1 MTSLDAKLQLKTGQT
16 VALVGTGPELEI
28 GAPAAGPDAADTVIA
43 FAADSSE
50 LSDQLTVLQAVAGR
64 GGVPWV
70 AYPKAK
76 QLGTDLTRDVIRDL
90 VPAAGLDP
98 VRQIALDDVWSA
110 LRLKAINA

>member
-1 MTSLDAKLQLKTGQT
+1 VTSLDAKLQLKPGQT
-16 VALVGTGPELEI
+16 VALVGAGPELDVA
-28 GAPAAGPDAADTVIA
+28 APTAEPEAASTVVA
-43 FAADSSE
+43 FAKNSGE
-50 LSDQLTVLQAVAGR
+50 LRSQLAALQAVAAR

-98 VRQIALDDVWSA
+98 VRQIALDEVWSA
-110 LRLKAINA
+110 LRLKAI

>member
-1 MTSLDAKLQLKTGQT
+1 MTSLDGKLQLKSGQT
-16 VALVGTGPELEI
+16 IALVGTGPELEI
-28 GAPAAGPDAADTVIA
+28 EAPTAEPEVAATVVA
-43 FAADSSE
+43 FARDSGE
-50 LSDQLTVLQAVAGR
+50 LKAQLAVLQEVAAR
-64 GGVPWV
+64 GGVAWV

-110 LRLKAINA
+110 LRLKAI

>member
-1 MTSLDAKLQLKTGQT
+1 MTSLDAKLQLKPGQT
-16 VALVGTGPELEI
+16 IALVGTGPELEI
-28 GAPAAGPDAADTVIA
+28 GASTAGPDAAATVVA
-43 FAADSSE
+43 FAKDSGE
-50 LSDQLTVLQAVAGR
+50 LKAQLTVLAEVAGR

-110 LRLKAINA
+110 LRLKAI

>member
-1 MTSLDAKLQLKTGQT
+1 VTSLDAKLQLKPGQT
-16 VALVGTGPELEI
+16 VALVGTGPDLEI
-28 GAPAAGPDAADTVIA
+28 VALTAGPEAADTVVA
-43 FAADSSE
+43 FARDSAE
-50 LSDQLTVLQAVAGR
+50 LTTQLVVLQEVAGR

-76 QLGTDLTRDVIRDL
+76 QLGTDLTRDVIRGL

-110 LRLKAINA
+110 LRLKAL

>member
-1 MTSLDAKLQLKTGQT
+1 MTSLDAKLQLKPGQT
-16 VALVGTGPELEI
+16 IALVGTGPELEI
-28 GAPAAGPDAADTVIA
+28 GAPTAGPDAASTVVA
-43 FAADSSE
+43 FAKDSGE
-50 LSDQLTVLQAVAGR
+50 LKSQLTVLQAVAGR

-90 VPAAGLDP
+90 VPEAGLDP

-110 LRLKAINA
+110 LRLKAI

>member
-1 MTSLDAKLQLKTGQT
+1 VTSLDAKLQLKPGQT
-16 VALVGTGPELEI
+16 VALVGTGPELELS
-28 GAPAAGPDAADTVIA
+28 APTAAPEAASAVVA
-43 FAADSSE
+43 FAKDSGE
-50 LSDQLTVLQAVAGR
+50 LKTQLAVLQAVAGR

-110 LRLKAINA
+110 LRLKAI

>member
-1 MTSLDAKLQLKTGQT
+1 VTSLDAKLQLKPGQT

-28 GAPAAGPDAADTVIA
+28 AASTAGPDAASTVVA
-43 FAADSSE
+43 FAKDSGE
-50 LSDQLTVLQAVAGR
+50 LKDQLTLLQAVAGR

-76 QLGTDLTRDVIRDL
+76 QLGTDLSRDVIRDL

-110 LRLKAINA
+110 LRLKSI

>member
-1 MTSLDAKLQLKTGQT
+1 MTSLDAKLQLKPGQT

-28 GAPAAGPDAADTVIA
+28 GASTAGPESASTVVA
-43 FAADSSE
+43 FAKDSGE
-50 LSDQLTVLQAVAGR
+50 LKAQLIVLAEVAGR
-64 GGVPWV
+64 GGIPWV

-90 VPAAGLDP
+90 VPTAGLDP

-110 LRLKAINA
+110 LRLKAI

>member
-1 MTSLDAKLQLKTGQT
+1 MTSLDARLQLKAGQT
-16 VALVGTGPELEI
+16 VALVGTGPELEFE
-28 GAPAAGPDAADTVIA
+28 APTAAPEAASTVVA
-43 FAADSSE
+43 FARDSGE
-50 LSDQLTVLQAVAGR
+50 LKNQLTVLQAVAGR

-110 LRLKAINA
+110 LRLKAI